1 MYILIKS
8 VTFVTINKTETAS
21 ILVNNRI
28 HKMKRILVSGGAGFI
43 GSHLCTR
50 LINNGHEVICLD
62 NFFTG
67 SKDNIA
73 HLMGN
78 HHFEVVRH
86 DVTYP
91 YSAEVDEIYNLACPA
106 SPIHYQHDPIQTAKT
121 SVMGAINMLG
131 LAMRLDAK
139 VLQASTS
146 EVYGD
151 PIVHPQPEYYWG
163 NVNPVGYRSCYDEGK
178 RCAETL
184 FMDYHRQNDVRV
196 KIIRIFNTY
205 GPRMLPNDGRVVS
218 NFVLQ
223 ALNNEDITIY
233 GDGKQTRSFQ
243 YIDDLIEGMIRLMET
258 EDDFTGP
265 VNLGNP
271 NEFSI
276 QELAKKII
284 AMTGSSSKIV
294 FKSLPNDD
302 PKQRQPDITLARKK
316 LGWEP
321 TIELEDGLSR
331 MIEYFKGSKTN
342 K

>member
-146 EVYGD
+146 EVHGD

-243 YIDDLIEGMIRLMET
+243 YIDDLIEGMIRMMET

>member
-1 MYILIKS
+1 
-8 VTFVTINKTETAS
+8 
-21 ILVNNRI
+21 
-28 HKMKRILVSGGAGFI
+28 MKRILVSGGAGFI

-50 LINNGHEVICLD
+50 LINDGHEVICLD

-78 HHFEVVRH
+78 HHFEVERH

-151 PIVHPQPEYYWG
+151 PIVHPQPEHYWG

-233 GDGKQTRSFQ
+233 GDGTQTRSFQ
-243 YIDDLIEGMIRLMET
+243 YIDDLIEGMIRMMET

-276 QELAKKII
+276 QELAEKII

-302 PKQRQPDITLARKK
+302 PKQRQPDITLAKKK

>member
-139 VLQASTS
+139 VLQ
-146 EVYGD
+146 
-151 PIVHPQPEYYWG
+151 PEHYWG

-243 YIDDLIEGMIRLMET
+243 YIDDLIEGMIRMMET